1 LIHNA
6 WLSEEFGCEIYLK
19 MENMTPI
26 GSFKIRGAT
35 YRISQLTEA
44 ERKAGVICASAGNHA
59 QGVAWGSRTLG
70 VRARIV
76 MPKTAPLMKVQN
88 TRALGAEVILFGDN
102 YDEAY
107 SEARRLQQE
116 TGAVFVHAFDDEQ
129 VVAGQGTVGLE
140 ILDQLPDVD
149 AVVTSIG
156 GGGLM
161 AGMGIALK
169 ELRPQVKLYGC
180 QASGSPSMVE
190 SLKQGRAVTLEHA
203 ETFADGIRVAKASER
218 IRKLLAPRV
227 EKMLVADDEAMAAA
241 VLTLME
247 KAKIVAEGACGLV
260 LAVLPQIREELRG
273 KKVVLVISGGNIDVN
288 VLSRIIDRGLTLAG
302 RRVRVNVLI
311 SDRPGSLARLTDLLA
326 RQEANILQ
334 AIHDRNEPSTRI
346 DQTEVELTLETRGAD
361 HSERVIQALREQCLR
376 VVVLK

>member
-1 LIHNA
+1 
-6 WLSEEFGCEIYLK
+6 
-19 MENMTPI
+19 
-26 GSFKIRGAT
+26 
-35 YRISQLTEA
+35 
-44 ERKAGVICASAGNHA
+44 
-59 QGVAWGSRTLG
+59 
-70 VRARIV
+70 
-76 MPKTAPLMKVQN
+76 
-88 TRALGAEVILFGDN
+88 
-102 YDEAY
+102 
-107 SEARRLQQE
+107 
-116 TGAVFVHAFDDEQ
+116 
-129 VVAGQGTVGLE
+129 
-140 ILDQLPDVD
+140 
-149 AVVTSIG
+149 
-156 GGGLM
+156 
-161 AGMGIALK
+161 
-169 ELRPQVKLYGC
+169 
-180 QASGSPSMVE
+180 
-190 SLKQGRAVTLEHA
+190 
-203 ETFADGIRVAKASER
+203 VAKASER